1 MTNDETG
8 LSDLLAEVCPLSDDS
23 KNKSNHVNSIF
34 PLPDS
39 HWINLPQGI
48 EYQKKTLL
56 HLAME
61 KGKSEITKLLL
72 TAGAKAD
79 AYNDILGK
87 YIHGVFF
94 CPLPPNLTKFQALYK
109 FEIS

>member
-61 KGKSEITKLLL
+61 KGNSEITKLLL
-72 TAGAKAD
+72 TGHSETKLTRFLSYFD
-79 AYNDILGK
+79 NLPDTDLG
-87 YIHGVFF
+87 
-94 CPLPPNLTKFQALYK
+94 
-109 FEIS
+109 

>member
-1 MTNDETG
+1 MQASALNFILTNDETG

-34 PLPDS
+34 PLPDN
-39 HWINLPQGI
+39 HWINMPQGI

-61 KGKSEITKLLL
+61 KGNSEITKLLL
-72 TAGAKAD
+72 TGHSKTKLTRFLSYFD
-79 AYNDILGK
+79 N
-87 YIHGVFF
+87 
-94 CPLPPNLTKFQALYK
+94 LPKTDLD
-109 FEIS
+109 